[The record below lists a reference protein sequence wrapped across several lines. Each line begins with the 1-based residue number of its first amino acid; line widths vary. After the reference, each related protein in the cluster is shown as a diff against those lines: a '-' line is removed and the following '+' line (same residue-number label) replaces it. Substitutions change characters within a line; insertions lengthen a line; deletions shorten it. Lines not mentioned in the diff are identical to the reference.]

1 MVGKPILS
9 LIDTTRDEI
18 VRQNIK
24 NVALLATPTTIS
36 SRLFHD
42 KLQSTTDIVCLDSI
56 GQKKTEELIR
66 HTIANKASSI
76 TNNLKEQIESFK
88 APVILGCTELSV
100 IADLLDLDSL
110 IDPLNLVVE
119 RIFND

>member
-18 VRQNIK
+18 VRQTIK
-24 NVALLATPTTIS
+24 NVALLASPTTIK

-56 GQKKTEELIR
+56 GQKKTEDLIR
-66 HTIANKASSI
+66 LTIANKASTI
-76 TNNLKEQIESFK
+76 THNLKEQIETFK
-88 APVILGCTELSV
+88 VPVILGCTELSV

-119 RIFND
+119 KIFND